1 MEYDGKEFN
10 DPILR
15 CDQCSKLTHREFISK
30 HAGCCHCG
38 NKRFKNVRGMSSDE
52 HECLSNGTLQ
62 IGKKDYKIDADFLVL
77 FEEVE
82 NE

>member
-1 MEYDGKEFN
+1 MDYEGKEFN
-10 DPILR
+10 DPVVR
-15 CDQCSKLTHREFISK
+15 CDQCSKLTHRDFTSK

-38 NKRFKNVRGMSSDE
+38 NKRFKNVRGMSPEE
-52 HECLSNGTLQ
+52 HEGLAAGTLE
-62 IGKKDYKIDADFLVL
+62 IGKKDYTMDPDFLAL